1 MFFNLIN
8 MELKNYKNNIT
19 VKNPHGIDARIIHE
33 NDFTQV
39 VHILLKPREKLIK
52 HAALI
57 DLFFYVLEGK
67 GTVEIGEESQPV
79 NQDDLVNSPKNIPHM
94 LYNNSNNNFRVLVVK
109 TPKPLESQNKAA
121 LQNILKSTK
130 NH

>member
-1 MFFNLIN
+1 MDLIN
-8 MELKNYKNNIT
+8 YRNIET
-19 VKNPHGIDARIIHE
+19 VKNPHNVDARIIHE

-39 VHILLKPREKLIK
+39 VHILLKPREELIK

-57 DLFFYVLEGK
+57 DLFFYVLEGN
-67 GTVEIGEESQPV
+67 GIVEIGDKEIAV
-79 NQDDLVNSPKNIPHM
+79 NQDDLINSPKNIPHS
-94 LYNNSNNNFRVLVVK
+94 LKNNSNNNFRVLVVK
-109 TPKPLESQNKAA
+109 TPKPLKSQNKEA